1 MIGFSQYL
9 IESLDIDKLR
19 HLEHAEDHI
28 IHDGEESLKHVTD
41 NLHDLHSFLTGSKS
55 KLKIIR
61 NNKHAII

>member
-28 IHDGEESLKHVTD
+28 IHDGEESLKHAAD
-41 NLHDLHSFLTGSKS
+41 NLNDLHSFLTGDKYKS
-55 KLKIIR
+55 KIIR
-61 NNKHAII
+61 NNKHDII